1 MTALPPA
8 LLSSL
13 ARPLEQAAAAVAR
26 LDGALIGCPLL
37 PAWHFRV
44 RIAAAVAQAELDG
57 IRVDPARLG
66 AAALGLRPEA
76 PAALGATG
84 PAGGRDGGAT
94 AHALRLLHWSAPA
107 RSDPAASAE
116 AAGTDAEGP
125 VDDRIAAALADLDR
139 DAGDVPTLIAAGL
152 GLRRWIERGG
162 ERPALWAA
170 LPRFLVQR
178 GLLRAE
184 CPLLLGAASLRGR
197 SAWEQP
203 TGRWMATFLD
213 GLRAEAGQALGLLL
227 DLERCWRAARGT
239 AEAHSRSHSR
249 LPQVVDLLA
258 LAPSV
263 NPEGVARALS
273 GGRDPRRLSPAEPAG
288 TAPLPSC
295 SPRGAGK
302 MLEKLEALGLVV
314 ELSGR
319 GTHKLYA
326 LTDLAPLRLQSAR
339 PLTGRRSQGR
349 THAARAG
356 TKDKAGDPADLS
368 WGRARLDLSGLDTR
382 GLDDAA
388 AEVDAVLRRLAARL
402 DKP

>member
-1 MTALPPA
+1 MTALSPA

-13 ARPLEQAAAAVAR
+13 ARPLEQAVAAVAR

-44 RIAAAVAQAELDG
+44 RIAAAVTQAGLDG

-84 PAGGRDGGAT
+84 PAESSRDGGAT

-107 RSDPAASAE
+107 RSDS
-116 AAGTDAEGP
+116 AAGDGETGADADGP
-125 VDDRIAAALADLDR
+125 TGERIAAALAGLDR
-139 DAGDVPTLIAAGL
+139 DAGEMPTLIAAAL

-170 LPRFLVQR
+170 LPRFLMRR

-184 CPLLLGAASLRGR
+184 CPLLLGAAALRGR

-203 TGRWMATFLD
+203 TGRWVATFLD
-213 GLRAEAGQALGLLL
+213 GVCTEAGQALGLLL
-227 DLERCWRAARGT
+227 DLERCWHAARST

-258 LAPSV
+258 LAPAV

-273 GGRDPRRLSPAEPAG
+273 GGRDPRRSPPAG
-288 TAPLPSC
+288 PASTPPLPSC

-302 MLEKLEALGLVV
+302 MLDKLEALGLVV

-326 LTDLAPLRLQSAR
+326 LTDLAPLRQQSAR
-339 PLTGRRSQGR
+339 PLTAKTATKG
-349 THAARAG
+349 RAG
-356 TKDKAGDPADLS
+356 GPADLS
-368 WGRARLDLSGLDTR
+368 WSRARLDLSGLDTR